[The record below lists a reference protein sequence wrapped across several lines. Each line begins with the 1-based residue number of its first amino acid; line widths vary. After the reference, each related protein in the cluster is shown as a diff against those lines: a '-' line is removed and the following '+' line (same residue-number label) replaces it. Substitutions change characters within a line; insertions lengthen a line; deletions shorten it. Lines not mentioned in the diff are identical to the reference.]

1 MFLFALQH
9 ECWITQYM
17 PRRTVHITEYK
28 FNSIFGKIGQVA
40 PENVVVDR
48 LKCKCLPLLLYSL
61 EACRLNK
68 AQIKSLNFV
77 VFGAFGKIFNTRSS
91 DIVTHCMQ
99 IFDCDNIESILL
111 KRRTKLMRKFTEGI
125 FGDVFG

>member
-1 MFLFALQH
+1 MIVSSGR
-9 ECWITQYM
+9 E
-17 PRRTVHITEYK
+17 
-28 FNSIFGKIGQVA
+28 IGYVSCLRG
-40 PENVVVDR
+40 PSKGP
-48 LKCKCLPLLLYSL
+48 LKCFFLIQGIRTPDLIHFIPAARI

-77 VFGAFGKIFNTRSS
+77 VCSAFSKIFNTRSS
-91 DIVTHCMQ
+91 EIVTHCMQ

-111 KRRTKLMRKFTEGI
+111 KRRTKFMQKFIEGV